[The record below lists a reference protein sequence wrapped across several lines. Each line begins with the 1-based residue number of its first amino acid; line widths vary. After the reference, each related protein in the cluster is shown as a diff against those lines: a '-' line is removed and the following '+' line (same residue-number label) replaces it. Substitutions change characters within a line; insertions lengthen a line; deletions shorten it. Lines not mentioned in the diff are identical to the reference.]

1 MVASVSYLAAFGGG
15 VVSFVSPCVLPV
27 VPAYLSMVTGL
38 DITESDG
45 GGRHHLGRV
54 VRDTL
59 LFIAG
64 FGLVFVL
71 LGIGAT
77 AIGGTLVHHKVLL
90 TRISGVLVLVMAA
103 FLAGS
108 FVLRT
113 PGLYR
118 EFRFHVSPSR
128 FGPVAAPLAGVAFGF
143 GWTPCIGPVLSAVL
157 IVAGTERG
165 IGQGALLLAFY
176 AAGLGVPFL
185 IVGCGFSR
193 VAGALRF
200 VRRHLNVV
208 TLASASLLGFF
219 GILLVLDQFSWL
231 TNELEVAMRAVG
243 LGSLITVG

>member
-1 MVASVSYLAAFGGG
+1 MAASIGYLAAFGGG

-38 DITESDG
+38 DITESG
-45 GGRHHLGRV
+45 SGGRHHVGRV

-59 LFIAG
+59 FFIAG
-64 FGLVFVL
+64 FGVVFIL

-77 AIGGTLVHHKVLL
+77 AIGSTLIHHRVLL
-90 TRISGVLVLVMAA
+90 TRVSGVLVLALAA

-108 FVLRT
+108 LVLQT
-113 PGLYR
+113 PALYR
-118 EFRFHVSPSR
+118 EFRFHFSPSR
-128 FGPVAAPLAGVAFGF
+128 FGPIAAPLAGVAFGF

-157 IVAGTERG
+157 LVAGTQRG

-185 IVGCGFSR
+185 VVGVGFSR
-193 VAGALRF
+193 LAGALAW

-208 TLASASLLGFF
+208 TLTSAGLLGFF
-219 GILLVLDQFSWL
+219 GVLLVLDQFSWL
-231 TNELEVAMRAVG
+231 TSELEVALRAVG
-243 LGSLITVG
+243 LGRLITVG

>member
-1 MVASVSYLAAFGGG
+1 MAGSVGYLAAFGGG

-38 DITESDG
+38 DISESG
-45 GGRHHLGRV
+45 AGSRRHLGRV

-59 LFIAG
+59 LFVAG
-64 FGLVFVL
+64 FGAVFVL

-77 AIGGTLVHHKVLL
+77 AIGSTLVHHKVLL
-90 TRISGVLVLVMAA
+90 TRLSGVLVLAMAA

-108 FVLRT
+108 LVLRL

-128 FGPVAAPLAGVAFGF
+128 LGPVAAPLAGAAFGF

-157 IVAGTERG
+157 VVAGTERG

-176 AAGLGVPFL
+176 AAGLGLPFL
-185 IVGCGFSR
+185 VVGAGFSR
-193 VAGALRF
+193 LAGALAF
-200 VRRHLNVV
+200 VRRHANAITFASSGL
-208 TLASASLLGFF
+208 LAFF

-231 TNELEVAMRAVG
+231 TNELEVALRAIG
-243 LGSLITVG
+243 LGRLITVG

>member
-1 MVASVSYLAAFGGG
+1 MAASIGYLAAFGGG

-38 DITESDG
+38 DITESG
-45 GGRHHLGRV
+45 SGGRHHVGRV

-59 LFIAG
+59 FFIAG
-64 FGLVFVL
+64 FGVVFIL

-77 AIGGTLVHHKVLL
+77 AIGSTLIHHRVLL
-90 TRISGVLVLVMAA
+90 TRVSGVLVLALAA

-108 FVLRT
+108 LVLQM
-113 PGLYR
+113 PALYR
-118 EFRFHVSPSR
+118 EFRFHFSPSR
-128 FGPVAAPLAGVAFGF
+128 FGPIAAPLAGVAFGF

-157 IVAGTERG
+157 LVAGTQRG

-185 IVGCGFSR
+185 AVGVGFSR
-193 VAGALRF
+193 LAGALAW

-208 TLASASLLGFF
+208 TLASAGLLGFF
-219 GILLVLDQFSWL
+219 GVLLVLDQFSWL
-231 TNELEVAMRAVG
+231 TSELEVALRAVG
-243 LGSLITVG
+243 LGRLITVG